1 MKCPSC
7 GTDNPP
13 SAKVCQCGHDLA
25 ARKADLQASLKEQAQ
40 LVREE
45 TKQIRVDSDPLQ
57 EEAKN
62 TTIASSTRV
71 TTSPVPQHKGV
82 FLFLGLC
89 LMAFGGF
96 VILFGGFVIL
106 AVIVSEPV
114 EEVEP
119 ITYLF
124 AVLSLGIIPI
134 SGGVL
139 LLQLRKIHFNETAAK
154 RVVFVALGV
163 LCLMVGTGSFFNSI
177 NGLVEGHFEEW
188 SEGGLEFYFS
198 LQVLLIIG
206 GLLLFQRAWFG
217 PRGEDAGIRLYTRG
231 RIITATVLGG
241 SLAATYLLSKN
252 FRTLERNHAARN
264 ALLLGTAYTIVVFGF
279 IALGSTP
286 SLPIWV
292 IHGIIAGYIVTTYQE
307 SQIEE
312 HLNTGG
318 KKFAILNTLL
328 VAFLALTL
336 TYLYEWTVII
346 LADSMGLISV
356 IEP

>member
-7 GTDNPP
+7 GVEN
-13 SAKVCQCGHDLA
+13 SASATVCQCGYDLA
-25 ARKADLQASLKEQAQ
+25 TRKADLPKSLKEQAQ
-40 LVREE
+40 LIREQA
-45 TKQIRVDSDPLQ
+45 KQIRVDPDIPR

-62 TTIASSTRV
+62 ATIAPTGTRV
-71 TTSPVPQHKGV
+71 DTSPAPQHKGV

-139 LLQLRKIHFNETAAK
+139 LLVLRTIHFNEMAAK

-188 SEGGLEFYFS
+188 SEGGLEFYLS
-198 LQVLLIIG
+198 LQLLLIIG

-231 RIITATVLGG
+231 RIITATLFGG

-252 FRTLERNHAARN
+252 FRTLERDHAARN
-264 ALLLGTAYTIVVFGF
+264 TLLLGTAYTIIVFGF
-279 IALGSTP
+279 LALSTTSVP
-286 SLPIWV
+286 SWV
-292 IHGIIAGYIVTTYQE
+292 VHCLIAGYVVQTYQE
-307 SQIEE
+307 GQIEE

-318 KKFAILNTLL
+318 KKAAILNTLL

-336 TYLYEWTVII
+336 TYLYQWTVII